1 MNSSDR
7 FDKLMRWYPPAW
19 RDRYGEEMTALLG
32 DLHGMSRMS
41 FRSRLSVAK
50 AGSLERARVAGVL
63 GNSTGP
69 SERIRGGSLL
79 ILCAWTFFIVAG
91 SIFAKFVEHWD
102 ALTPR
107 AHRWL
112 PAAGY
117 DMVQWAGLAGVAL
130 VLGAALAVAPA
141 FLQLV
146 RTGGWESVRRPV
158 LRALA
163 VVGVAVVST
172 AGIVVWGTHQRNGGS
187 LPYEVAGALLVVVLA
202 TALALC
208 TAGAV
213 TVARK
218 LDLSQRL
225 IRVLGTVAI
234 VLTSVMAVVTAGTIV
249 WWGSVAVYAPAFL
262 GGGPLS
268 TSNVTPPPMLVAGIL
283 MLVGLSLAMMGTLRI
298 ARSMGS
304 RI

>member
-1 MNSSDR
+1 M
-7 FDKLMRWYPPAW
+7 
-19 RDRYGEEMTALLG
+19 
-32 DLHGMSRMS
+32 
-41 FRSRLSVAK
+41 
-50 AGSLERARVAGVL
+50 L

-69 SERIRGGSLL
+69 TERIRGCSLL
-79 ILCAWTFFIVAG
+79 ILCAWAFFIVAG

-141 FLQLV
+141 FLQLL

-158 LRALA
+158 LRTLA
-163 VVGVAVVST
+163 VAGVAVVST
-172 AGIVVWGTHQRNGGS
+172 GGIVVWAYHLGTHQRNGGS
-187 LPYEVAGALLVVVLA
+187 LPYEAAGALLVVVLA

-225 IRVLGTVAI
+225 IRVLGTVAT

-268 TSNVTPPPMLVAGIL
+268 TSNVTPPPMLVTGIL

>member
-1 MNSSDR
+1 
-7 FDKLMRWYPPAW
+7 
-19 RDRYGEEMTALLG
+19 
-32 DLHGMSRMS
+32 
-41 FRSRLSVAK
+41 
-50 AGSLERARVAGVL
+50 
-63 GNSTGP
+63 
-69 SERIRGGSLL
+69 
-79 ILCAWTFFIVAG
+79 
-91 SIFAKFVEHWD
+91 
-102 ALTPR
+102 
-107 AHRWL
+107 
-112 PAAGY
+112 
-117 DMVQWAGLAGVAL
+117 
-130 VLGAALAVAPA
+130 
-141 FLQLV
+141 
-146 RTGGWESVRRPV
+146 
-158 LRALA
+158 LA